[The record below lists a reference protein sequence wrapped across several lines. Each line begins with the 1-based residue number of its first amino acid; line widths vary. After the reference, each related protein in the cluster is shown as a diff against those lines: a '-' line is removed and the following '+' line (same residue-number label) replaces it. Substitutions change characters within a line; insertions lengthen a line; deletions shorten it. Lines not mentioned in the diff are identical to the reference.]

1 MVQHIVTASPSTI
14 ELDDAPFPSE
24 WVIEGT
30 PRARAKEIARSDD
43 TSMKVI
49 VWSCTRGRF
58 RWQYDVDEMVQIL
71 SGEVV
76 ITDHN
81 GKERRLVSGDNAFF
95 PAGSWSVWHV
105 VEDVRKVAVCR
116 NTMPRVVTFGL
127 RAWGWG
133 ARRAQS
139 LLTTNAA
146 RPGFSGGSL
155 GVAAR

>member
-1 MVQHIVTASPSTI
+1 MAQHIVTANPSEV
-14 ELDDAPFPSE
+14 ELEAAPFPQE
-24 WVIEGT
+24 WVLEGN
-30 PRARAKEIARSDD
+30 PHARAKEIARSGD

-81 GKERRLVSGDNAFF
+81 GKERRLTSGDTAFF

-105 VEDVRKVAVCR
+105 TQDVRKVAVCR
-116 NTMPRVVTFGL
+116 NVMPKVVSFGL

-139 LLTTNAA
+139 LLTANTATPA
-146 RPGFSGGSL
+146 FSGGSI
-155 GVAAR
+155 GMAAR

>member
-1 MVQHIVTASPSTI
+1 MVPHIVIASPSTV
-14 ELDDAPFPSE
+14 ELDEAPFPSE
-24 WVIEGT
+24 WVLEGT

-58 RWQYDVDEMVQIL
+58 RSQYDVDEMVQIL
-71 SGEVV
+71 SGEVI

-81 GKERRLVSGDNAFF
+81 GNERRLASGDTAFF
-95 PAGSWSVWHV
+95 PAGTWSVWHV
-105 VEDVRKVAVCR
+105 TEDVRKVAVCR
-116 NTMPRVVTFGL
+116 NTLPRVVNFGL
-127 RAWGWG
+127 RAWGWS

-139 LLTTNAA
+139 LLAVNAA
-146 RPGFSGGSL
+146 RPAFSGGSL

>member
-1 MVQHIVTASPSTI
+1 MAKHIVTACPNEV
-14 ELDDAPFPSE
+14 ELDDAPFPRE
-24 WVIEGT
+24 WVLEGN
-30 PRARAKEIARSDD
+30 PRARAKQIARSDD
-43 TSMKVI
+43 ASMQVI

-76 ITDHN
+76 VTDHN
-81 GKERRLVSGDNAFF
+81 GVERRLGSGDTAFF

-105 VEDVRKVAVCR
+105 TKDVRKVAVCR
-116 NTMPRVVTFGL
+116 NVMPKMVTFGL

-133 ARRAQS
+133 ARRAQAW
-139 LLTTNAA
+139 LAPNAVA
-146 RPGFSGGSL
+146 PAFSAGNL

>member
-1 MVQHIVTASPSTI
+1 MAKHIVTANPSEV
-14 ELDDAPFPSE
+14 ELDEAPFPRE
-24 WVIEGT
+24 WVLEGN
-30 PRARAKEIARSDD
+30 PQARAKEIARSGD

-81 GKERRLVSGDNAFF
+81 GSERRLTSGDTAFF

-105 VEDVRKVAVCR
+105 TEEVRKVAVCR
-116 NTMPRVVTFGL
+116 NVTPRVVSFGL

-133 ARRAQS
+133 MRRAQAF
-139 LLTTNAA
+139 LPANAA
-146 RPGFSGGSL
+146 TPAFSGL
-155 GVAAR
+155 GAGAR